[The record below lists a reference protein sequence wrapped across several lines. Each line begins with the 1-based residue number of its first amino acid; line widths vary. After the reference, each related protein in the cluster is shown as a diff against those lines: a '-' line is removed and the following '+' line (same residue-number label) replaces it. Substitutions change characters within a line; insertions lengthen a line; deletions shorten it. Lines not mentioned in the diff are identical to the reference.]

1 MIISLDCETVGLDIY
16 HGSAKP
22 FLVTTMTEKEELTFW
37 EWDVCPITREPEIP
51 KKDLLEIR
59 DVIQDADELV
69 LQNGIYDGSV
79 LIWYFDYRGI
89 PFYWDWSKV
98 RDPLYA
104 GHLLASNEP
113 HDLTTLGIR
122 CLGYNIEKY
131 EKDLETA
138 VKACRRLTANREFIE
153 RNGEWKIAKAGYPDM
168 PSIKEKSWQADF
180 WLPRAVAKTEK
191 YPKNDPHW
199 TVTSSYA
206 NVDSSVTLPIWK
218 VQEQEIKE
226 RDLWEIYLERL
237 KLLPI
242 VFDMQSRG
250 VTINQRRAQ
259 ELIDGFRE
267 DSEHSGLIC
276 TSIAESYD
284 YELHLPKSGNNK
296 SLTEFIPKIVPK
308 EVYNRMPLT
317 EGNNPSLNK
326 TALEFLTE
334 SLPPRSKALTFF
346 QELRAK
352 RKKDTGI
359 SYLEGYERFWVPLIG
374 GGESDESFY
383 WRLLH
388 PRLNPTGQ
396 VTLRWSSSAPN
407 EQNISKQED
416 ANLRYAFGPAP
427 GREWWSLD
435 AKNIELRI
443 PAYESGEKDLIDLF
457 ERADE
462 PPYYGSEHIL
472 NFSVVY
478 PDIWEAAVKK
488 VGIEKAGPYV
498 KKFYAS
504 TYYQWCKNGDFAVG
518 YGAID
523 RPEGTADKAFHRVGS
538 HARLKERFAKKE
550 ILNQYYIKQAEK
562 YGYVETLPDRTVN
575 PKRGYPLLCTR
586 TKWGGVKPTVP
597 LNYHVQSTAMWV
609 MARMMVKVKKYL
621 DQLSRKTGEV
631 YRIVLQIHDEVVV
644 DLPQKPDKENLGIV
658 LEIKKLMDSI
668 GDDLIPAIPLPVGI
682 EYHPHN
688 WKDGEQIL

>member
-1 MIISLDCETVGLDIY
+1 MTTISLDLEATGLDIY

-37 EWDVCPITREPEIP
+37 EWDVDPITREPEIP

-98 RDPLYA
+98 KDTLYA

-122 CLGYNIEKY
+122 YLGYNIEKY
-131 EKDLETA
+131 EKDLEVA
-138 VKACRRLTANREFIE
+138 VKHCRNLTRNREFIE

-180 WLPRAVAKTEK
+180 WLPRAVAKAEGSKNLGDEK
-191 YPKNDPHW
+191 YIDYQ

-259 ELIDGFRE
+259 ELVEGFRE
-267 DSEHSGLIC
+267 DSEHSGAIC
-276 TSIAESYD
+276 KTIAESYG

-317 EGNNPSLNK
+317 EGNHPSLNK

-359 SYLEGYERFWVPLIG
+359 SYLEGYERFWQSYEEDG
-374 GGESDESFY
+374 DD
-383 WRLLH
+383 WKLLH
-388 PRLNPTGQ
+388 PRLNVTGTA
-396 VTLRWSSSAPN
+396 TLRWSSSSPN
-407 EQNISKQED
+407 EQNISKQEES
-416 ANLRYAFGPAP
+416 NLRYTFGPPP
-427 GREWWSLD
+427 GKEWWSLD
-435 AKNIELRI
+435 YSNLELTI
-443 PAYESGEKDLIDLF
+443 PAYESGERAIIDLL
-457 ERADE
+457 EKPGD
-462 PPYYGSEHIL
+462 PPYFGSFHLLI
-472 NFSVVY
+472 FSVLH
-478 PDIWEAAVKK
+478 PDKWNRKDPEGLLKAK
-488 VGIEKAGPYV
+488 EKYS
-498 KKFYAS
+498 S
-504 TYYQWCKNGDFAVG
+504 TWYQYTKNGNFALI
-518 YGAID
+518 YGAV
-523 RPEGTADKAFHRVGS
+523 EESGTADRAYHVPGAHNRI
-538 HARLKERFAKKE
+538 KERFRNLEAH
-550 ILNQYYIKQAEK
+550 NQAMIRHAERF
-562 YGYVETLPDRTVN
+562 GYVETIPDRTVN

-586 TKWGGVKPTVP
+586 TKWGRILPTVP
-597 LNYHVQSTAMWV
+597 LNYRTQGTAMWV
-609 MARMMVKVKKYL
+609 TAKAQVRVFDYL
-621 DQLSRKTGEV
+621 NRGDIQLIVPGG
-631 YRIVLQIHDEVVV
+631 RIVLQVHDELVVE
-644 DLPQKPDKENLGIV
+644 LPAKGKKNLPIV
-658 LEIKKLMDSI
+658 ETLKGLMAKS
-668 GDDLIPAIPLPVGI
+668 GDDIGIPLRVSAS
-682 EYHPHN
+682 YHPNN
-688 WKDGEQIL
+688 WKEKEKL